1 MIAPLTRSIAAAAAK
16 RTTRRETTKSAGGQ
30 QAGRPVRGTGGYRC
44 DDAKGGAEL
53 CMLRAERYAGRGGGS
68 VELRETDEDGDI
80 ADLREMSMKTSLE
93 VV

>member
-16 RTTRRETTKSAGGQ
+16 RMTRLETTKSAGGRRT
-30 QAGRPVRGTGGYRC
+30 GRPVRGTGGYRC

-53 CMLRAERYAGRGGGS
+53 CVLRAGRYVGRGGGS
-68 VELRETDEDGDI
+68 VELKEMGDNGDV
-80 ADLREMSMKTSLE
+80 AGSREMSMKTSLE

>member
-16 RTTRRETTKSAGGQ
+16 RTTRLETTKSAGGRR
-30 QAGRPVRGTGGYRC
+30 AGRPVRGTGGYRC

-53 CMLRAERYAGRGGGS
+53 CALRAGRYAGRGGGS
-68 VELRETDEDGDI
+68 VESRERDDDRDV
-80 ADLREMSMKTSLE
+80 ADSREMSTKTLLE